1 VDATA
6 KKLLEIGDGLFKQIQ
21 PWNSVRQQIAEHY
34 YPMRGDFEG
43 TFAPGEDFETGIM
56 DSFGLQ
62 ARETLGNLPN
72 SMLRQGDWF
81 SLSTGDDDLDKQIGN
96 MQWFDDAKK
105 AMRRT
110 IYRPAAHFV
119 SATQETD
126 HDWVTFGDGAFSV
139 EETESRD
146 ALIYKAY
153 HPRDCVSMMNG
164 DGVVDHCQ
172 RKLEMTARNVVRRWP
187 KTAHSDIQRMAE
199 KEPSKTVKIRHVL
212 CPIDDVYGSDRG
224 MRRKFH
230 GMPFVSFYID
240 AERLTLLGQGGMPVF
255 NYILPKWR
263 TISGIPIGFSPATI
277 NSLPDSRSLQMIA
290 SIIQEQG
297 EKAIDPPVVG
307 EGNIFRNPINL
318 YAGGFT
324 MVDLDERKLSD
335 VMQVLENKGQL
346 NFGVDMKQDF
356 RNLIA
361 EAFLLNKLF
370 LPDTKDM
377 TAFEANARLDE
388 MRRAALPFFGPYES
402 EFQLKMLDVTFE
414 MMIFSKAI
422 PPTPKELDNTN
433 VTFKFDGP
441 TVKLEGQ
448 QKVLAYQQGM
458 QMIGGAAS
466 ADPTIPSSFKIK
478 EATIDAVRAAGWEA
492 DWFLSE
498 DEQKQVD
505 QTNDAQTGIAQAA
518 STLNAGSIVGK
529 NVADAALAAKQAG
542 LV

>member
-1 VDATA
+1 VDTTA
-6 KKLLEIGDGLFKQIQ
+6 KKLLEIGASLYKQVE
-21 PWNSVRQQIAEHY
+21 PWNNLRQQLAEHF
-34 YPMRGDFEG
+34 YPMRGDF
-43 TFAPGEDFETGIM
+43 TSSFSPGDDFETGIM

-81 SLSTGDDDLDKQIGN
+81 SVSTGDDDLDKRIGN

-164 DGVVDHCQ
+164 DGIVDHCQ
-172 RKLEMTARNVVRRWP
+172 RKLEMTARNVVRRW
-187 KTAHSDIQRMAE
+187 KDTAHSDIQRMAE
-199 KEPSKTVKIRHVL
+199 KEPSKPIKIRHIL
-212 CPIDDVYGSDRG
+212 CPLDDIYGDDRK
-224 MRRKFH
+224 MRAKFRK
-230 GMPFVSFYID
+230 MPFVSFYID
-240 AERLTLLGQGGMPVF
+240 VERQTVLGQGGMPVF

-277 NSLPDSRSLQMIA
+277 NSLPDSRSLQMIS

-297 EKAIDPPVVG
+297 EKALDPPVIG

-324 MVDLDERKLSD
+324 MVDLDDRKLSE
-335 VMQVLENKGQL
+335 VMQVLESKGQL
-346 NFGVDMKQDF
+346 NFGVEMKQDF
-356 RNLIA
+356 RELIG

-402 EFQLKMLDVTFE
+402 EFQLKALDVTFE

-458 QMIGGAAS
+458 QMIGGAAQ

-478 EATIDAVRAAGWEA
+478 EATIDAVRASGWEA
-492 DWFLSE
+492 DWFLDE
-498 DEQKQVD
+498 EEQKQVD
-505 QTNDAQTGIAQAA
+505 QTNEAQTNVAQAA
-518 STLNAGSIVGK
+518 TALNQGSIVGK